1 MRRIT
6 NVIEAI
12 SKHEDERE
20 ALRILEELGT
30 NSSSDDVRELV
41 SRCLVRKNTTDFLKL
56 AIVNKGKGI
65 NDLSARVAMS
75 TINELLTLTD
85 KTEAMR
91 ILNTLCASVSQL
103 LFTFPS
109 CLPPIL
115 QKGQALSIFLL
126 LATV

>member
-30 NSSSDDVRELV
+30 NSPSDDVREVV
-41 SRCLVRKNTTDFLKL
+41 SRFLVRKNTTDFLKL
-56 AIVNKGKGI
+56 AITNKGKGI
-65 NDLSARVAMS
+65 NDMSARVAMS

-85 KTEAMR
+85 KSEAMR
-91 ILNTLCASVSQL
+91 ILDETITAENSEKEVQDTARSV
-103 LFTFPS
+103 
-109 CLPPIL
+109 
-115 QKGQALSIFLL
+115 KALMCFG
-126 LATV
+126 A

>member
-30 NSSSDDVRELV
+30 NSPSDDVRELV
-41 SRCLVRKNTTDFLKL
+41 SRFLVRRNTTDFLKL

-65 NDLSARVAMS
+65 NDMSARVAMS

-91 ILNTLCASVSQL
+91 ILDETIAENSEKEVQDTARSV
-103 LFTFPS
+103 
-109 CLPPIL
+109 
-115 QKGQALSIFLL
+115 KALMCFG
-126 LATV
+126 A

>member
-30 NSSSDDVRELV
+30 NSASDDVREIV
-41 SRCLVRKNTTDFLKL
+41 SRFLVRKNTTDFLKL

-65 NDLSARVAMS
+65 NDMSARVAMS
-75 TINELLTLTD
+75 TINELLTLAD

-91 ILNTLCASVSQL
+91 ILDETIAEHTEKEVQDTARSV
-103 LFTFPS
+103 
-109 CLPPIL
+109 
-115 QKGQALSIFLL
+115 KALMCFG
-126 LATV
+126 A

>member
-30 NSSSDDVRELV
+30 NSASDDVREIV
-41 SRCLVRKNTTDFLKL
+41 SRFLVRKNTTDFLKL

-65 NDLSARVAMS
+65 NDMSARVAMS

-91 ILNTLCASVSQL
+91 ILDETIAEHTEKEVQDTARSV
-103 LFTFPS
+103 
-109 CLPPIL
+109 
-115 QKGQALSIFLL
+115 KALMCFG
-126 LATV
+126 A

>member
-1 MRRIT
+1 MKKIT

-30 NSSSDDVRELV
+30 NSPSDDIREVV
-41 SRCLVRKNTTDFLKL
+41 SRFLVRKNTTDFLKL

-65 NDLSARVAMS
+65 NDMSARVAMS
-75 TINELLTLTD
+75 TINELLTLQD

-91 ILNTLCASVSQL
+91 ILDETINEHSEQEVQDTARSV
-103 LFTFPS
+103 
-109 CLPPIL
+109 
-115 QKGQALSIFLL
+115 KALMCFG
-126 LATV
+126 A